1 MLKSDFPI
9 FKNNPWLIFLD
20 SAASSQKPKYVIDGV
35 SEFVASSYANIHR
48 GLYSLSEKSEEAY
61 HHSKELVGE
70 LLNCKASEIIYSYN
84 STYAINLIA
93 QSLVISDVLKTW
105 DMVLLWIREHH
116 ANILPR
122 QILAERKGFTI
133 EFFTIT
139 DDYEIDRNDFDQKYS
154 DKVKV
159 VSVSHVSNVTGKIY
173 DVKKIKSKLRD
184 DTFFLVDGSQSV
196 PNFPVDVQDIGCDC
210 LVFTPHK
217 MMAYTGIGVAY
228 LKKEWIKKLVPM
240 IRGWWTIEDV
250 DVERHTLATN
260 SDKFEA
266 GTPNIIWA
274 VSLLKALEY
283 IKSIGGMQKIREHE
297 QQLVHYFMNKL
308 RDPAVNDGAGKWR
321 VESKKI
327 EIIWPMTEE
336 DRVAVFS
343 FIIANNTN
351 FNNIGETFDA
361 QNIAIRCGGHC
372 AYPLHKRFQKAGTC
386 RMSAYVYTEE
396 SDIDKFFTV
405 LEGLVK

>member
-1 MLKSDFPI
+1 MLKTDFPI

-20 SAASSQKPKYVIDGV
+20 SAASSQKPQYVIDGV

-48 GLYSLSEKSEEAY
+48 WLYSLSEKSEEAY

-93 QSLVISDVLKTW
+93 QSLVISDVIKTW
-105 DMVLLWIREHH
+105 DVVLLWIREHH

-154 DKVKV
+154 DKVRV

-196 PNFPVDVQDIGCDC
+196 PNFPVDVQNIGCDC

-250 DVERHTLATN
+250 DVEGHTLATN

-274 VSLLKALEY
+274 VSLLRALEY

-297 QQLVHYFMNKL
+297 QQLVHHFIHKL
-308 RDPAVNDGAGKWR
+308 REKWR

-386 RMSAYVYTEE
+386 RMSGYVYTDEN
-396 SDIDKFFTV
+396 DIDKFFTV

>member
-9 FKNNPWLIFLD
+9 FKNNPWLVFLD
-20 SAASSQKPKYVIDGV
+20 SAASSQKPQYVIDGV

-48 GLYSLSEKSEEAY
+48 WLYSLSEKSEEAY

-93 QSLVISDVLKTW
+93 QSLVISDIIQTW
-105 DMVLLWIREHH
+105 DVVLLWIREHH

-122 QILAERKGFTI
+122 QILAQRKGFTI

-154 DKVKV
+154 DKVRV

-173 DVKKIKSKLRD
+173 DVKKIKLKLRD

-196 PNFPVDVQDIGCDC
+196 PNLPVDVQDIGCDC
-210 LVFTPHK
+210 LVFTGHK
-217 MMAYTGIGVAY
+217 MMAYTWIWAIY
-228 LKKEWIKKLVPM
+228 LKKERIKKLVPM
-240 IRGWWTIEDV
+240 IRGWGTIEDV
-250 DVERHTLATN
+250 DVTWHTLASN

-266 GTPNIIWA
+266 GTPNIVWA
-274 VSLLKALEY
+274 VSLLRAIEY
-283 IKSIGGMQKIREHE
+283 IKSIGGMKKIREHE
-297 QQLVHYFMNKL
+297 QKLVKL
-308 RDPAVNDGAGKWR
+308 CLVWFAKLKD
-321 VESKKI
+321 KI
-327 EIIWPMTEE
+327 EILWPTTA

-343 FIIANNTN
+343 FIITNNIN

-386 RMSAYVYTEE
+386 RLSVYVYTDEA
-396 SDIDKFFTV
+396 DIDRFFTV

>member
-1 MLKSDFPI
+1 MIKKDFPI
-9 FKNNPWLIFLD
+9 FKNNPWLVFLD
-20 SAASSQKPKYVIDGV
+20 NAASTQKPQYVIDGV

-48 GLYSLSEKSEEAY
+48 WLYSLSEKSEEVY

-93 QSLVISDVLKTW
+93 QSLVISDILNTW
-105 DMVLLWIREHH
+105 DTVLLWIREHH

-122 QILAERKGFTI
+122 QILAERKGFNI
-133 EFFTIT
+133 EFFTI
-139 DDYEIDRNDFDQKYS
+139 DDQYEINRDDFDQKYS

-159 VSVSHVSNVTGKIY
+159 VSVAHVSNVTGKIY

-210 LVFTPHK
+210 LVFTGHK
-217 MMAYTGIGVAY
+217 MLAYTGIWAIY
-228 LKKEWIKKLVPM
+228 LKKEWIKKLVPI
-240 IRGWWTIEDV
+240 IRWWGTIEDV
-250 DVERHTLATN
+250 SIEWHTLAGN

-283 IKSIGGMQKIREHE
+283 IKSIGWMKKIREHE
-297 QQLVHYFMNKL
+297 QKLVKSFLQNL
-308 RDPAVNDGAGKWR
+308 RDKGRGTRWKDSP
-321 VESKKI
+321 I
-327 EIIWPMTEE
+327 EIIWPLTPE

-343 FIIANNTN
+343 FTLSNTTN
-351 FNNIGETFDA
+351 FNKIGETFA
-361 QNIAIRCGGHC
+361 EANIAIRCGGHC
-372 AYPLHKRFQKAGTC
+372 AYPLHKRFKKAWTC
-386 RMSAYVYTEE
+386 RMSGYIYNDEA
-396 SDIDKFFTV
+396 DIKAFFDV

>member
-1 MLKSDFPI
+1 MIKNDFPI
-9 FKNNPWLIFLD
+9 FDNNPGLVFLD
-20 SAASSQKPKYVIDGV
+20 NAASTQKPLYVIEGV
-35 SEFVASSYANIHR
+35 SEFVTSSYANIHR

-93 QSLVISDVLKTW
+93 QSLVISDVIKAW
-105 DMVLLWIREHH
+105 DVVLLWIREHH

-122 QILAERKGFTI
+122 QILAERKWFTI
-133 EFFTIT
+133 EFFTI
-139 DDYEIDRNDFDQKYS
+139 DDQYEIDRNDFDKKYT

-159 VSVSHVSNVTGKIY
+159 VSVAHVSNVTGKIY

-196 PNFPVDVQDIGCDC
+196 PNFPVNVQDIGCDC
-210 LVFTPHK
+210 LVFTWHK
-217 MMAYTGIGVAY
+217 MMAYTGIWAIYV
-228 LKKEWIKKLVPM
+228 KKERIKKLVPM
-240 IRGWWTIEDV
+240 IRGGGTIEDV
-250 DVERHTLATN
+250 DITWHTLATN

-274 VSLLKALEY
+274 VSLTKAIEY
-283 IKSIGGMQKIREHE
+283 ITSIWWMKKIREHE
-297 QQLVHYFMNKL
+297 QKLVKL
-308 RDPAVNDGAGKWR
+308 CLEGFKKRQD
-321 VESKKI
+321 KI
-327 EIIWPMTEE
+327 EILWPLNS

-343 FIIANNTN
+343 FLLANNTN
-351 FNNIGETFDA
+351 FNNIGETFSD

-372 AYPLHKRFQKAGTC
+372 AYPLHKHFKKPGTC
-386 RMSAYVYTEE
+386 RMSGYVYNDEQ
-396 SDIDKFFTV
+396 DIARFFEV
-405 LEGLVK
+405 LDQIS

>member
-1 MLKSDFPI
+1 MTKKDFPI
-9 FKNNPWLIFLD
+9 FKNNPWLVFLD
-20 SAASSQKPKYVIDGV
+20 NAASSQKPQYVIDGV
-35 SEFVASSYANIHR
+35 SKFVAHDYANIHR
-48 GLYSLSEKSEEAY
+48 GLYSLSEKSETAY

-93 QSLVISDVLKTW
+93 QSLVISDILKAW
-105 DMVLLWIREHH
+105 DTVLLWIREHH

-133 EFFTIT
+133 EFFNIN
-139 DDYEIDRNDFDQKYS
+139 DEYEIDRNDFDQKYS
-154 DKVKV
+154 DTVKV
-159 VSVSHVSNVTGKIY
+159 VSVAHVSNVTGKIY

-210 LVFTPHK
+210 LVFTGHK
-217 MMAYTGIGVAY
+217 MMAYTGIGVIY

-240 IRGWWTIEDV
+240 IRWWWTIEDV
-250 DVERHTLATN
+250 DIKWHTLIWN

-283 IKSIGGMQKIREHE
+283 IKSIWGMKKIREHE
-297 QQLVHYFMNKL
+297 QKLVKL
-308 RDPAVNDGAGKWR
+308 CLEGFKKYQD
-321 VESKKI
+321 KI
-327 EIIWPMTEE
+327 EILWPTTT

-343 FIIANNTN
+343 FVLTNNTN
-351 FNNIGETFDA
+351 FNNIGETFSEA
-361 QNIAIRCGGHC
+361 NIAVRCGGHC
-372 AYPLHKRFQKAGTC
+372 AYPLHKHFKKPGTC
-386 RMSAYVYTEE
+386 RMSGYIYNDEA
-396 SDIDKFFTV
+396 DIANFFDTLAKIV
-405 LEGLVK
+405 

>member
-1 MLKSDFPI
+1 MIKKDFPI
-9 FKNNPWLIFLD
+9 FKNNPWLVFLD
-20 SAASSQKPKYVIDGV
+20 NAASTQKPQYVIDGV

-48 GLYSLSEKSEEAY
+48 WLYSLSEKSEEAY

-84 STYAINLIA
+84 STYWINLIA
-93 QSLVISDVLKTW
+93 QSLVISDILNAW
-105 DMVLLWIREHH
+105 DVVLLWIREHH

-122 QILAERKGFTI
+122 QILAQRKGFTI
-133 EFFTIT
+133 EFFNI
-139 DDYEIDRNDFDQKYS
+139 DAQYEIDRKDFDQKYS

-159 VSVSHVSNVTGKIY
+159 VSVAHVSNVTGKIY

-210 LVFTPHK
+210 LVFTGHK
-217 MMAYTGIGVAY
+217 MLAYTWIWAIY
-228 LKKEWIKKLVPM
+228 LKKERIKKLVPI

-250 DVERHTLATN
+250 SIEWHTLAGN

-283 IKSIGGMQKIREHE
+283 IKSIWGMKKIWEHE
-297 QQLVHYFMNKL
+297 QKLVKSFLQKL
-308 RDPAVNDGAGKWR
+308 RDKGRGTRWKDSP
-321 VESKKI
+321 I
-327 EIIWPMTEE
+327 EIIWPLTPE

-343 FIIANNTN
+343 FTLSNTTN
-351 FNNIGETFDA
+351 FNKIGETFA
-361 QNIAIRCGGHC
+361 EANIAIRCGGHC

-386 RMSAYVYTEE
+386 RMSGYIYNDEA
-396 SDIDKFFTV
+396 DIKAFFDV